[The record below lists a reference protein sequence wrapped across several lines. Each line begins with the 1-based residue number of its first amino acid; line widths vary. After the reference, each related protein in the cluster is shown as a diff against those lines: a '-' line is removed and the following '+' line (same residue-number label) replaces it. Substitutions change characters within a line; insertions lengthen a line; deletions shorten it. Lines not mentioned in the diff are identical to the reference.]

1 MLPLLLTSTA
11 ALAAEPKVPDPLWS
25 DKQSRATGVG
35 PDSQVGMGTFARIVK
50 VVGPAVVGISTVSV
64 SQGEGDLLGRPGWV
78 RSEGTGFFIHPDG
91 YLLSNHHVVE
101 GAREITVRTTR
112 DKVYRARIVG
122 VDPRVDL
129 ALLKVE
135 LGAGERGGRFP
146 IAPLGDSGK
155 VQVGEWVVA
164 IGNPLGLSN
173 TVTAGI
179 VSALGRSEIA
189 SGARTFAGFIQ
200 TDASI
205 NPGNSGGPLVNARGE
220 VVGVNTAVRADGQG
234 IGFAIPSALVKK
246 LVPQL
251 ARGRVE
257 PSFLGVVSQELTP
270 ELARTLRLD
279 RVAGALVTAVMP
291 DGPAALGGVRPNDVV
306 VSLDGQPVQ
315 RSADLHWMAGA
326 AGVRPK
332 VPLEVMRDGKLL
344 KLAVDLKPLPRQF
357 GQEDESAPPRPQA
370 PAPPG
375 QPNTAA
381 AVPEIVPMAGLGLAA
396 TDATPALRKRFRL
409 TDEPGALVVAVD
421 RGGPADQAGLRPG
434 DVVLR
439 VGQDSVASVADLI
452 KELKGFVA
460 GELVPLS
467 VRRGGA
473 LAFAAVRKGR

>member
-1 MLPLLLTSTA
+1 LLLSSA
-11 ALAAEPKVPDPLWS
+11 ALAAEPKVPERLWS
-25 DKQSRATGVG
+25 DKQTQSTGVG

-50 VVGPAVVGISTVSV
+50 VVGPAVVGVSTVSV

-78 RSEGTGFFIHPDG
+78 RSEGTGFFIHADG

-101 GAREITVRTTR
+101 GARDITVRTTD
-112 DKVYRARIVG
+112 DKIYRARIVG

-129 ALLKVE
+129 ALLKID
-135 LGAGERGGRFP
+135 GAGRFP
-146 IAPLGDSGK
+146 IAPLGDSAK
-155 VQVGEWVVA
+155 LQVGEWVVA

-189 SGARTFAGFIQ
+189 SGAKTFAGFIQ

-257 PSFLGVVSQELTP
+257 PSFLGVVSQDLTP
-270 ELARTLRLD
+270 EQARSLRLE
-279 RVAGALVTAVMP
+279 RVAGALVTAVVP

-306 VSLDGQPVQ
+306 VALDGQPVQ

-357 GQEDESAPPRPQA
+357 GGDEEPPPPPRPTSSAQGG
-370 PAPPG
+370 G
-375 QPNTAA
+375 QSAA
-381 AVPEIVPMAGLGLAA
+381 GPDIVPQAGLGLAA

-409 TDEPGALVVAVD
+409 ADEPGALVVAVD

-439 VGQDSVASVADLI
+439 VGQDGVTSANAMA
-452 KELKGFVA
+452 KELQGFVT
-460 GELVPLS
+460 GELVPLTI
-467 VRRGGA
+467 RRGGA
-473 LAFAAVRKGR
+473 MAFAAVRKGR